1 MTGRRPLAAA
11 AAAGVV
17 AAAGM
22 LAAPLL
28 PARHRTH
35 PANAVLADP
44 APAGLTLLA
53 VDAATAQLAC
63 DQDAAARA
71 DGCGLLTVTGAAG
84 YPASPDTVI
93 VRLVG
98 TLTTRT
104 GASVPVA
111 LRVRLT
117 GTGGRWTPA
126 VVTP

>member
-1 MTGRRPLAAA
+1 MNGRRLLLAAA
-11 AAAGVV
+11 AAGIV

-28 PARHRTH
+28 PARHRSH
-35 PANAVLADP
+35 PADAVLADP
-44 APAGLTLLA
+44 APAGLTRLA
-53 VDAATAQLAC
+53 VDTATAQLRC
-63 DQDAAARA
+63 DQNAAVG
-71 DGCGLLTVTGAAG
+71 DGCGWLTVTGAAG
-84 YPASPDTVI
+84 YPASPGTVI

-104 GASVPVA
+104 GVSVPVA

-117 GTGGRWTPA
+117 RTGGTWTPA